1 MADDKK
7 FEHSG
12 GVPDIPS
19 DIAEWGYR
27 PDSAPLLSE
36 LSAEELAKVE
46 KLAEKYAK
54 RRRELGQT
62 V

>member
-1 MADDKK
+1 MADDAFK
-7 FEHSG
+7 HTG

-27 PDSAPLLSE
+27 PDSAPLLSK
-36 LSAEELAKVE
+36 LSAKDLAAAE
-46 KLAEKYAK
+46 KLAAKYAK
-54 RRRELGQT
+54 RKRELGQT